1 MRQIQINEV
10 LGSEIITVTDAKN
23 FIRIDT
29 TADDTLLGIMIEA
42 AHTAAENYMSR
53 DIIAKNRKYY
63 LDYTS
68 DGLIDIPW
76 GPIDEIVSVQINNI
90 EQTGYTV
97 YGLGDKM
104 IELEGNA
111 RDVIIEFTTLGMSD
125 GILKQ
130 ALLMMVSTY
139 YDNRTDF
146 VTGMTV
152 NDVPSA
158 SAKLLDGLK
167 SVFI

>member
-1 MRQIQINEV
+1 MRQIKINDV
-10 LGSEIITVTDAKN
+10 IGVPIISRTDAKN
-23 FIRIDT
+23 YIRIDT
-29 TADDTLLGIMIEA
+29 NADDTLIDLMIEA

-53 DIIAKNRKYY
+53 DIISKDRTYY
-63 LDYTS
+63 LDYST
-68 DGLIDIPW
+68 DGFIDVPF
-76 GPIDEIVSVQINNI
+76 GPVASVDDV
-90 EQTGYTV
+90 TV
-97 YGLGDKM
+97 QDIAVTFTVFGLGDPIVEIQPLCRNIK
-104 IELEGNA
+104 I
-111 RDVIIEFTTLGMSD
+111 DFTTDGMND

>member
-1 MRQIQINEV
+1 MRQIKIKDV
-10 LGSEIITVTDAKN
+10 IGVPIISRTEAKN
-23 FIRIDT
+23 YIRIDT
-29 TADDTLLGIMIEA
+29 TADDTLIDLMIQG

-53 DIIAKNRKYY
+53 DIIAKDRTYY
-63 LDYTS
+63 LDYST
-68 DGLIDIPW
+68 DGYIDVPF
-76 GPIDEIVSVQINNI
+76 GPVASVNSVTVKNI
-90 EQTGYTV
+90 EATFTV
-97 YGLGDKM
+97 YGLEDPIVEISPSGTNIKID
-104 IELEGNA
+104 
-111 RDVIIEFTTLGMSD
+111 FTTAGMSD

-152 NDVPSA
+152 NEVPSA

>member
-1 MRQIQINEV
+1 
-10 LGSEIITVTDAKN
+10 
-23 FIRIDT
+23 
-29 TADDTLLGIMIEA
+29 
-42 AHTAAENYMSR
+42 
-53 DIIAKNRKYY
+53 
-63 LDYTS
+63 
-68 DGLIDIPW
+68 
-76 GPIDEIVSVQINNI
+76 
-90 EQTGYTV
+90 
-97 YGLGDKM
+97 M
-104 IELEGNA
+104 IELEGSA
-111 RDVIIEFTTLGMSD
+111 RDVIIEFTTTGMSD

>member
-1 MRQIQINEV
+1 MRQIKINDV
-10 LGSEIITVTDAKN
+10 IGVPIISRADAKN
-23 FIRIDT
+23 YIRIDT
-29 TADDTLLGIMIEA
+29 SADDTLIDLMIEA

-53 DIIAKNRKYY
+53 DIIAKDRTYF
-63 LDYTS
+63 LDYS
-68 DGLIDIPW
+68 NDGFIDVPF
-76 GPIDEIVSVQINNI
+76 GPVASVDAVTVKDIAV
-90 EQTGYTV
+90 TFTV
-97 YGLGDKM
+97 YGLGDP
-104 IELEGNA
+104 IVEIGP
-111 RDVIIEFTTLGMSD
+111 LGSNIKIDFITSGMND